1 MSEYKNLKVGGSFQT
16 RLYITNC
23 DNIPITQED
32 VAVIQYTIFR
42 RDYETREP
50 VPGFADISVP
60 IDSIYDQPID
70 DAHTGKSVN
79 FSHTINPR
87 GGDLPFPEYS
97 QIYVIQYK
105 FIDQTGAVS
114 IFEIEGLTQK

>member
-23 DNIPITQED
+23 DDVPITQED

-42 RDYETREP
+42 RDYETRTA
-50 VPGFADISVP
+50 VPGFTEISVSV
-60 IDSIYDQPID
+60 DSILDPPIT

-79 FSHTINPR
+79 FTHTINPR
-87 GGDLPFPEYS
+87 IGNPPFPEYS
-97 QIYVIQYK
+97 QIYVIQYQ
-105 FIDQTGAVS
+105 FIDQQGAVS

>member
-1 MSEYKNLKVGGSFQT
+1 MSEYKSLKVGGSFQT
-16 RLYITNC
+16 RLYITDCN
-23 DNIPITQED
+23 DIPIAQED

-42 RDYETREP
+42 RDYETREAI
-50 VPGFADISVP
+50 PGFTEISVP
-60 IDSIYDQPID
+60 LDSIHDTPII
-70 DAHTGKSVN
+70 DAHTGKSIN

-87 GGDLPFPEYS
+87 IGEPPFPEYS